1 MNPPGL
7 NRRSF
12 SLAAAFSV
20 ASLTAPESQ
29 AQMRLEK
36 SRIAIAAPGRAS
48 FQHLA
53 LTLADQLGFFSA
65 EGLEVSIQDSGA
77 GSPAVQAPAG
87 AATDVVSGPY
97 AQTIRLQAQGQKFQA
112 FVLQGRT
119 PAVAMGISSRK
130 LRQYKSPLQLRGRR
144 IGISAVG
151 SAGQML
157 ANVVLARVGLTE
169 SDVNFVSFG
178 SSSAALAALRS
189 GQIDAVS
196 YGEPVISSLER
207 KSEVRVIADTR
218 TLKGTLDLFGSQMP
232 GACLYASLD
241 FIKKNPNTVQ
251 ALTHGMVR
259 SLKWLQTASL
269 GDLVRV
275 VPESYLLGNR
285 VLYLEAFNKV
295 HESISPD
302 GIFPEDGV
310 QTTLKVL
317 ARFESAIGA
326 ARVDLGLTYSNVFA
340 TKARER
346 SQG

>member
-1 MNPPGL
+1 MNPTGL

-20 ASLTAPESQ
+20 AALTPAAAQ
-29 AQMRLEK
+29 AQTRLEK
-36 SRIAIAAPGRAS
+36 TRIAIAVPGRSS

-53 LTLADQLGFFSA
+53 LTLADQLGFFRA
-65 EGLEVSIQDSGA
+65 EGLEVSLHDLGV

-87 AATDVVSGPY
+87 AAPDVVSGPY
-97 AQTIRLQAQGQKFQA
+97 VQTIRLQAQGQKFQA

-119 PAVAMGISSRK
+119 PAVAMGVSSRT
-130 LRQYKSPLQLRGRR
+130 LRHYRLPAQLRGRR
-144 IGISAVG
+144 IGIAAVG

-157 ANVVLARVGLTE
+157 ANVMLARAGLTE
-169 SDVNFVSFG
+169 ADVNFVVLG
-178 SSSAALAALRS
+178 SSSTALSALRS
-189 GQIDAVS
+189 GQIDAIS

-207 KSEVRVIADTR
+207 KGEVRLIADTR
-218 TLKGTLDLFGSQMP
+218 TLKGTLDLFGTQMP
-232 GACLYASLD
+232 GACLYAALD
-241 FIKKNPNTVQ
+241 FVKKNPNTVQ
-251 ALTHGMVR
+251 ALTHAMVR

-269 GDLVRV
+269 GDIVRV

-285 VLYLEAFNKV
+285 VRYLETFNKV

-302 GIFPEDGV
+302 GLFPEDGA

-317 ARFESAIGA
+317 ARFDPTIRADRI
-326 ARVDLGLTYSNVFA
+326 DLGLTYSNVFA

-346 SQG
+346 SPT